1 MGFSPRGKTDEETTT
16 KITTMKP
23 QLSGFLFLS
32 ACLALCSAATL
43 RIKRHHHD
51 GPKEAA
57 AVVGSVNDGAT
68 DFATAVSPGV
78 DLPDLPDLAEGHIDI
93 AAGLIAGNGG
103 RPPIPDSQMT
113 GIPLAK
119 DATAAEEV

>member
-1 MGFSPRGKTDEETTT
+1 MGDEETTT
-16 KITTMKP
+16 KTTTMKL

-43 RIKRHHHD
+43 RIKRDHHD
-51 GPKEAA
+51 GPEEA

-78 DLPDLPDLAEGHIDI
+78 DLPDLPDLAEGHIDL

-113 GIPLAK
+113 GIPLAQ
-119 DATAAEEV
+119 DANAAEEV